1 MRQSS
6 LTDEQ
11 LAVRLHHG
19 DMQAVTVLYDRWKN
33 GLFRFCLRMVRDE
46 AAAEDIIHD
55 AFVKMIRLN
64 GSVNNPASLRSWMYT
79 VVRNESLTFL
89 DREKKLRPL
98 NDHDEEII
106 DTEPEGTTQEN
117 QEQMNRIAAMLDR
130 LHPHYKEVL
139 LLREYESMNYHEIA
153 AVTGT
158 TVSSVKS
165 RLFKARR
172 ALYKYLEPLRKEDEL

>member
-11 LAVRLHHG
+11 LAVRLQYG

-33 GLFRFCLRMVRDE
+33 GLFRFCLRMVRDD

-55 AFVKMIRLN
+55 AFVKLIGMN
-64 GSVNNPASLRSWMYT
+64 SSVNNPASLRSWMYT

-98 NDHDEEII
+98 NEQDEEII
-106 DTEPEGTTQEN
+106 EAGPETTLLESQEHTC
-117 QEQMNRIAAMLDR
+117 RIAAMLDR
-130 LHPHYKEVL
+130 LHPRYKEVL

-153 AVTGT
+153 AVTGV
-158 TVSSVKS
+158 TVGSVKS

-172 ALYKYLEPLRKEDEL
+172 VLYKYLEPLRKEDEL